1 MDKYGMSRNELFEK
15 LKANN
20 IFGRRYFYPL
30 ISDFSTYRG
39 LPSSSREYLPV
50 ANRIADTVIC
60 LPIHHELDNDD
71 LIRIIEVIFK

>member
-1 MDKYGMSRNELFEK
+1 

-30 ISDFSTYRG
+30 ISNFSTYRG
-39 LPSSSREYLPV
+39 LPSANKDNLPV

-60 LPIHHELDNDD
+60 LPIHHEISKDD
-71 LIRIIEVIFK
+71 LNRIIEKIVR